1 MKMESYQANYPP
13 IYKHNYQGSTF
24 KALLTWSPILSPL
37 VVYYRTFGGGQG
49 AFEITAV
56 LIGGFRAGK
65 MDGTVPNGGLTC
77 RGVIERVFVHR
88 RLVELGG
95 GISFAS
101 PILVEE
107 GRRVCRR
114 FAVDDCKLGENRLGE
129 ELLMV
134 SLHRRNTDKA
144 GQSVGSLAVVGS
156 VMDLAQRTALAES
169 LA

>member
-1 MKMESYQANYPP
+1 MESYQANYPP

-24 KALLTWSPILSPL
+24 KALFAWSPILSPL
-37 VVYYRTFGGGQG
+37 EVYYRPFGGGQG
-49 AFEITAV
+49 TFEITAV
-56 LIGGFRAGK
+56 LVGGFRAGK

-77 RGVIERVFVHR
+77 RGVIEGVFVHR

-95 GISFAS
+95 GKSFAS

-107 GRRVCRR
+107 GRRLCRL
-114 FAVDDCKLGENRLGE
+114 FAVDDCKLGENRVGE

-134 SLHRRNTDKA
+134 ALHRRNADKA